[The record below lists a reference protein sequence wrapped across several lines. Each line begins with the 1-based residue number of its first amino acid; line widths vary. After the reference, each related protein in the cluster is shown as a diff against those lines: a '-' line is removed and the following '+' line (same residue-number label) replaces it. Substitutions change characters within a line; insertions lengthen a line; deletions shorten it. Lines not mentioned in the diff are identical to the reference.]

1 MITDCFDCIGNCYLI
16 HWMKMYLSTG
26 TTVVEPP
33 IIIKPGMLSSP
44 ADLVGLSLLTAF
56 VVEVT
61 SSK

>member
-1 MITDCFDCIGNCYLI
+1 
-16 HWMKMYLSTG
+16 MKMYLSTS

-61 SSK
+61 GSK